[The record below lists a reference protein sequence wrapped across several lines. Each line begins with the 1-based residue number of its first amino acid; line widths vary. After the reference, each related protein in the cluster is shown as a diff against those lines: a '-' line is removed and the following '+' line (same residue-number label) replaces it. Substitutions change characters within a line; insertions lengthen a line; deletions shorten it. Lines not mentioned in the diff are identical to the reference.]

1 MNRRF
6 TIIGFTEAELGF
18 VLAAA
23 FAAIGVSYSTNA
35 AAVARK
41 RTSADSAYVAERAA
55 HDSVA
60 RAMQALRDSLRKKSN
75 LTPLCSE
82 RGESWQPVADLTV
95 TGGNSYRTQG
105 QTIGFDEL
113 RSLLAAPIATSARLR
128 CKFRVIVH
136 ATPGV
141 DAPEHSLAVARLK
154 TLFYVDERQR

>member
-23 FAAIGVSYSTNA
+23 FAAIGISYSTNA

-41 RTSADSAYVAERAA
+41 RTTVDSAYVAEKSA

-60 RAMQALRDSLRKKSN
+60 KAMQALRDSVRRKSN

-82 RGESWQPVADLTV
+82 RGESWQPVADVTV
-95 TGGNSYRTQG
+95 TGANSYLMQG
-105 QTIGFDEL
+105 ETIGFDEL
-113 RSLLAAPIATSARLR
+113 RAMLSAPIATSARLR

-136 ATPGV
+136 ARPGV
-141 DAPEHSLAVARLK
+141 DAPEHSRAVARLK